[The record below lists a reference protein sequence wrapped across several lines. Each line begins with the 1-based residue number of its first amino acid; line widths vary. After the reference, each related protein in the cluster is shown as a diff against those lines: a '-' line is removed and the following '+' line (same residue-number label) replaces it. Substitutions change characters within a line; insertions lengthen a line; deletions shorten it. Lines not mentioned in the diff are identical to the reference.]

1 MLLTAKLKY
10 IYLYYLE
17 KPIQSIISKEL
28 KTSDIMIKVGIIGHG
43 FSAKTFHLP
52 FICSSNEFE
61 FTAISTREP
70 ENITSYKH
78 EGKDSKPLIFTTPEA
93 LITSK
98 KIDLVVITA
107 PNDVHF
113 SLAQLCLKNNL
124 HVIVEKPMTVT
135 QVEAEKLAV
144 LATEKALLLSV
155 FHNRRWDGDFLTVK
169 KLLDNKV
176 LGDVKIFESR
186 FDRFRPVVGQ
196 KWKEN
201 KGNGTGV
208 WHDLGSH
215 LVNQVIVLFGLPHS
229 VTGKCL
235 ALRDNAEAI
244 DYFNVQLHY
253 EDFEVILSS
262 SPYTSGE
269 KQRFNIQGTKGH
281 FVKQGFDPQ
290 EEQLKDGF
298 KPNSIEF
305 GRENENQYG
314 LLFTESST
322 KSVSTEVG
330 NYGQYY
336 SEIALAINTKSPLP
350 VCANEAVQVM
360 KIIELALL
368 SSQNG
373 RTIFL

>member
-1 MLLTAKLKY
+1 MIKKG
-10 IYLYYLE
+10 LYV
-17 KPIQSIISKEL
+17 SG
-28 KTSDIMIKVGIIGHG
+28 IMIKVGIIGHG

-52 FICSSNEFE
+52 FICASNEFE
-61 FTAISTREP
+61 FTAISTRDP
-70 ENITSYKH
+70 KSITGYTDK
-78 EGKDSKPLIFTTPEA
+78 GKDSKPLIFTTPEA

-113 SLAQLCLKNNL
+113 SLALLCLKNNL
-124 HVIVEKPMTVT
+124 HVIVEKPITVT
-135 QVEAEKLAV
+135 QAEAEKLAV
-144 LATEKALLLSV
+144 LAEEKALLLSV
-155 FHNRRWDGDFLTVK
+155 FHNRRWDGDFLTVR
-169 KLLDNKV
+169 KLLDDNA

-215 LVNQVIVLFGLPHS
+215 LVDQVLVLFGLPHS
-229 VTGKCL
+229 LTGRCL

-253 EDFEVILSS
+253 EGFEVVLSS
-262 SPYTSGE
+262 SPYTASE
-269 KQRFNIQGTKGH
+269 KPRFNIQGTKGQ

-290 EEQLKDGF
+290 EQQLKDGL
-298 KPNSIEF
+298 KPSSIEF

-314 LLFTESST
+314 VLFTESST
-322 KSVSTEVG
+322 KSVSTAVG

-336 SEIALAINTKSPLP
+336 TEIAQAININAPLP
-350 VCANEAVQVM
+350 VCANDAVQVM
-360 KIIELALL
+360 KVIELALL

-373 RTIFL
+373 RTLFL

>member
-1 MLLTAKLKY
+1 MNKGLKAR
-10 IYLYYLE
+10 E
-17 KPIQSIISKEL
+17 
-28 KTSDIMIKVGIIGHG
+28 IMIKVGIIGHG

-52 FICSSNEFE
+52 FISASNEFA
-61 FTAISTREP
+61 FTAISTRDP
-70 ENITSYKH
+70 KSIVSHTH
-78 EGKDSKPLIFTTPEA
+78 EGTDSKPLVFTTPEA

-124 HVIVEKPMTVT
+124 HVIVEKPITVT
-135 QVEAEKLAV
+135 QTEAEKLAA
-144 LATEKALLLSV
+144 LAEEKALLLSV

-169 KLLDNKV
+169 KLLDNNV

-215 LVNQVIVLFGLPHS
+215 LVDQVLVLFGLPHS
-229 VTGKCL
+229 LTGRCL

-262 SPYTSGE
+262 SPYTASE
-269 KQRFNIQGTKGH
+269 KPRFNIQGTKGQ
-281 FVKQGFDPQ
+281 FVKQGVDSQ
-290 EEQLKDGF
+290 EQQLKDGL
-298 KPNSIEF
+298 KPSSIEF
-305 GRENENQYG
+305 GRENENQHG
-314 LLFTESST
+314 VLFTESST
-322 KSVSTEVG
+322 KSISTERG
-330 NYGQYY
+330 DYGQYY
-336 SEIALAINTKSPLP
+336 TEIAQAIKNNAPLP
-350 VCANEAVQVM
+350 VCADDAVKVM
-360 KIIELALL
+360 KVIELALL
-368 SSQNG
+368 STQHG
-373 RTIFL
+373 RTLFL